1 MNILWVENHASFA
14 QIAARQFLAGHIVT
28 VVPSLA
34 QARVALADGKF
45 AVVLV
50 DYDLD
55 DGKGDELVR
64 ELCQLTDGPRVIA
77 TSSHEDGNR
86 LLSEAGAHA
95 VCGKMKFSHIA
106 EVLAK
111 ATGDANPG

>member
-1 MNILWVENHASFA
+1 MTILWVENHASFA
-14 QIAARQFLAGHIVT
+14 RLAAKQFLAAHAVT

-34 QARVALADGKF
+34 EARAALAATAFD
-45 AVVLV
+45 AVLI

-64 ELCQLTDGPRVIA
+64 ELCARPNAPRVVA
-77 TSSHEDGNR
+77 TSSHDEGNR
-86 LLSEAGAHA
+86 RLLEAGAHA
-95 VCGKMKFSHIA
+95 VCGKMQFSRIA

-111 ATGDANPG
+111 LPGVRNG

>member
-14 QIAARQFLAGHIVT
+14 RLAGRQFLAAHAIT

-34 QARVALADGKF
+34 EARAALAANAFD
-45 AVVLV
+45 VVLI

-64 ELCQLTDGPRVIA
+64 ELCGRPDGPRVVA
-77 TSSHEDGNR
+77 TSSHDEGNR
-86 LLSEAGAHA
+86 LLVEAGAHA
-95 VCGKMKFSHIA
+95 VCGKMQFSRIG

-111 ATGDANPG
+111 MKAGG